1 MIDDIVKAIT
11 TYATNDATKKTL
23 DENVIQP
30 CARYVD
36 EKVSSVVRLFH
47 VIGILVLIQTIITLV
62 LLVSEFRR

>member
-23 DENVIQP
+23 EENVIQP
-30 CARYVD
+30 CTRYID
-36 EKVSSVVRLFH
+36 EKVSSIVTLFH
-47 VIGILVLIQTIITLV
+47 AIGVLVLIQTIITLV